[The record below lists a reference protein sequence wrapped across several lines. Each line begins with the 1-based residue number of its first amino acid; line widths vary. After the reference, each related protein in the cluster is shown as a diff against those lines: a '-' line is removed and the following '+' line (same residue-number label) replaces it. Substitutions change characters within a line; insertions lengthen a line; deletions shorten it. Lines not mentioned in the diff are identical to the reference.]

1 MPPRKAVPWSKWSIY
16 YVGRGL
22 ELAGLVLVT
31 WSIFLFFG
39 SSQMRPM
46 LAMTGAGGAMFFAG
60 WLLALKDPRR
70 K

>member
-1 MPPRKAVPWSKWSIY
+1 VPAKPQLPPRAWTVY

-31 WSIFLFFG
+31 WSMILFFG

-46 LAMTGAGGAMFFAG
+46 LAMTGAGGALFVAG
-60 WLLALKDPRR
+60 WLLARRDPRR